1 MGQHAIETIIENADR
16 AINDAD
22 WDNLSRLY
30 AENAVLV
37 VEPGKTVSGRSEIIK
52 ACREIASGLDQ
63 DIEIRPNGMTILEA
77 GNTALVLA
85 NTLVFSGSQ
94 APYER
99 RATYVFRKQPD
110 DGWLCVIDNSYGNDL
125 VEKPSA

>member
-1 MGQHAIETIIENADR
+1 MRQHAIEAIIENADQ
-16 AINDAD
+16 AINNAD

-37 VEPGKTVSGRSEIIK
+37 VEPGKTVVGRSEIVK
-52 ACREIASGLDQ
+52 ACREIASELD
-63 DIEIRPNGMTILEA
+63 DDMEIRPNGMTILEA

-85 NTLVFSGSQ
+85 NTLVRSGSR

-99 RATYVFRKQPD
+99 RATYVFRKHPD
-110 DGWLCVIDNSYGNDL
+110 DGWLCVIDNSYGSDL
-125 VEKPSA
+125 VDKSDG

>member
-1 MGQHAIETIIENADR
+1 MGQHAIELIIENADR

-30 AENAVLV
+30 AEDAILV
-37 VEPGKTVSGRSEIIK
+37 VEPGRTVFGRSEIVN
-52 ACREIASGLDQ
+52 ACREIASELDESM
-63 DIEIRPNGMTILEA
+63 EIRPNGITILEA

-85 NTLVFSGSQ
+85 NTLIYSGTE

-99 RATYVFRKQPD
+99 RATYVFRKHPD
-110 DGWLCVIDNSYGNDL
+110 DGWLCVIDNSYGSDL
-125 VEKPSA
+125 VDKTNA

>member
-1 MGQHAIETIIENADR
+1 MGQHAIEAIIENADK

-37 VEPGKTVSGRSEIIK
+37 VEPGKTVVGRSEIVD
-52 ACREIASGLDQ
+52 ACRAIASDF
-63 DIEIRPNGMTILEA
+63 DENMEIRPNGMTILEA
-77 GNTALVLA
+77 GDTALVLA
-85 NTLVFSGSQ
+85 NTLIFSGKE

-99 RATYVFRKQPD
+99 RATYVFQKHPD
-110 DGWLCVIDNSYGNDL
+110 DGWLCIIDNSYGSDL
-125 VEKPSA
+125 VEKTDA